1 MIDQMLLELLGELCA
16 KNFEVFLLLAS
27 LLSDLDNLFINVAT
41 EEGSSFSRVLLC
53 FFHLF
58 QNLAHAS
65 LLTFFDLLNLAHDI
79 FEEIL
84 DKNLC
89 LFVAVQP
96 LVLLNTDH
104 LTELVSYLGLV
115 VFEAINLVPHGVIDL
130 GHFAAQSNFLLRAGH
145 LLLTDPSIDA
155 ADLSL
160 QVGCQ

>member
-1 MIDQMLLELLGELCA
+1 MLLELLSELSA
-16 KNFEVFLLLAS
+16 KNFEIFLLLAS

-41 EEGSSFSRVLLC
+41 EESSSLSRVLLC

-58 QNLAHAS
+58 QNLAHTS
-65 LLTFFDLLNLAHDI
+65 LLAFFNLLNLAHDI

-104 LTELVSYLGLV
+104 LT
-115 VFEAINLVPHGVIDL
+115 
-130 GHFAAQSNFLLRAGH
+130 
-145 LLLTDPSIDA
+145 
-155 ADLSL
+155 
-160 QVGCQ
+160 

>member
-1 MIDQMLLELLGELCA
+1 M
-16 KNFEVFLLLAS
+16 FES
-27 LLSDLDNLFINVAT
+27 LLVFYAT
-41 EEGSSFSRVLLC
+41 EESSSLRRVLLS

-65 LLTFFDLLNLAHDI
+65 LLAFFDLLNLAHDI

-96 LVLLNTDH
+96 LVLFNTDH

-115 VFEAINLVPHGVIDL
+115 VFEAINLVPHGVVDL
-130 GHFAAQSNFLLRAGH
+130 GHLAAQTNFLLRAGH
-145 LLLTDPSIDA
+145 LLLTNPSVDA
-155 ADLSL
+155 ADLGF
-160 QVGCQ
+160 QVGSQ